1 MSMCKLHCMKTLHL
15 ILGDQLFDQKTF
27 YKPIQADVFFMME
40 DIALCTHHKYHKQKI
55 MLFLSAMRAFKKNW
69 SLKTELIYNQL
80 APSNS
85 YFSALK
91 LVVDKYKIK
100 KIQSF
105 EISDHFFHDQVQ
117 QFCSEHNIELEFLP
131 SPAFITSKQV
141 FKEYCESHKSPFMK
155 SFYRQQR
162 IDQNILVDKD
172 KNPEGGKWSFDEDNR
187 KKLPKKHVPPVLT
200 KSSNINKDVAQL
212 IEKYF
217 DDHPGHID
225 YFFYPTTRDEA
236 LKWLNEF
243 FDKRFHLF
251 GDYEDAISTEHD
263 FIYHSV
269 LSPIINLGLLTP
281 KEVVDK
287 ALVYAKKNNIPMNSL
302 EGFVRQIIGWREF
315 IKGIYDQYDEKQSN
329 TNFFNHKNHMAPS
342 WYTGDTG
349 IPILDHS
356 INKALDYGY
365 THHIERLMVI
375 SNLMLLCEI
384 HPKEV
389 YSWFMC
395 YFVDSADWVM
405 TPNVYGMGQFSDGGI
420 FATKPYICGSNY
432 LLKMSDFPKGEW
444 TDVVDGLY
452 WRFIDK
458 HKDFFNSNHRLSM
471 MTRMLEKLDKNKKQR
486 IFKAAENFLAEHTY
500 QAQE

>member
-1 MSMCKLHCMKTLHL
+1 MKTLHL
-15 ILGDQLFDQKTF
+15 ILGDQLFDQKIF
-27 YKPIQADVFFMME
+27 YKPIKAEVFFMME

-55 MLFLSAMRAFKKNW
+55 MLFLSAMRAFKKEW
-69 SLKTELIYNQL
+69 ALKAELVYQHL
-80 APSNS
+80 DPLKS
-85 YFSALK
+85 YFSVLK
-91 LVVDKYKIK
+91 KVVDKNNVK

-117 QFCSEHNIELEFLP
+117 EFCSKNDIELELLP
-131 SPAFITSKQV
+131 SPAFMTSKQK
-141 FKEYCESHKSPFMK
+141 FKDYCDSHKTPFMK
-155 SFYRQQR
+155 SFYKQQR
-162 IDQNILVDKD
+162 VDHKILVDKD
-172 KNPEGGKWSFDEDNR
+172 NKPEGDKWSFDEDNR
-187 KKLPKKHVPPVLT
+187 KNLPKKHVPPLLN
-200 KSSNINKDVAQL
+200 KSSNINQDVAQL
-212 IEKYF
+212 IEKHF
-217 DDHPGHID
+217 DDHPGHTD
-225 YFFYPTTRDEA
+225 YFFYPTTRKEA
-236 LKWLNEF
+236 LSWLNEF
-243 FDKRFHLF
+243 FEKRFELF

-281 KEVVDK
+281 KEVVNK
-287 ALVYAKKNNIPMNSL
+287 ALIYAKKNNVPMNSL

-315 IKGIYDQYDEKQSN
+315 IKGIYDQYDEKQS
-329 TNFFNHKNHMAPS
+329 TSNFFNHQNHMAPS

-356 INKALDYGY
+356 IHKALDYGY
-365 THHIERLMVI
+365 AHHIERLMVL

-432 LLKMSDFPKGEW
+432 LFKMSDFPKGEW

-458 HKDFFNSNHRLSM
+458 HKEFFSSNHRLSM
-471 MTRMLEKLDKNKKQR
+471 MTRMLEKLDKDKKKR
-486 IFKAAENFLAEHTY
+486 IFKAAENFLSEHTY